1 MSMKI
6 IVSQQG
12 KKILVEFRRGKA
24 VDKYRIDKA
33 DDFLAAIDR
42 FFRKRK
48 IRTMGQMGPIRL
60 IGPIGVLTER
70 IIRAIMLG
78 LRFDF
83 DNEQ

>member
-1 MSMKI
+1 
-6 IVSQQG
+6 
-12 KKILVEFRRGKA
+12 
-24 VDKYRIDKA
+24 
-33 DDFLAAIDR
+33 
-42 FFRKRK
+42 
-48 IRTMGQMGPIRL
+48 MGQMGPIRL

>member
-1 MSMKI
+1 MKI
-6 IVSQQG
+6 IVSKQG

-70 IIRAIMLG
+70 IIRSIMFG